1 MSEVEFKINGV
12 GQLDVIDT
20 VNRVRE
26 IDLKTEEGRLE
37 FRATLDSH
45 SLRDLAD
52 MIVKWTAVY
61 ENYKKIAS
69 RINEELEQVKLY
81 TAERMDQEGV
91 QNSTF
96 PGIGRLGIS
105 PIIRASVRAGAKD
118 QAYDWLETHGHGDL
132 ITTTVN
138 ASSLAAL
145 IRREIKEGNEV
156 PEEIFNVH
164 QYDLATVTKG

>member
-1 MSEVEFKINGV
+1 MSEVEFNINGV
-12 GQLDVIDT
+12 GQVDIIDVAT
-20 VNRVRE
+20 HVRD

-37 FRATLDSH
+37 LRSSLDNYTL
-45 SLRDLAD
+45 RELAE
-52 MIVKWTAVY
+52 MIVKWTATY
-61 ENYKKIAS
+61 DTYKKMAS

-105 PIIRASVRAGAKD
+105 PIVRASVRAGAKD
-118 QAYDWLETHGHGDL
+118 QAYEWLETHGHGDL
-132 ITTTVN
+132 ITQTVN
-138 ASSLAAL
+138 SSSLAAL
-145 IRREIKEGNEV
+145 IRREIKEGNDV

-164 QYDLATVTKG
+164 QYDLATVTKS

>member
-1 MSEVEFKINGV
+1 MSEVQFNINGV
-12 GQLDVIDT
+12 GQVDITDIAADIRNLDI
-20 VNRVRE
+20 
-26 IDLKTEEGRLE
+26 KTEEGRTEFKAVLE
-37 FRATLDSH
+37 NH
-45 SLRDLAD
+45 SLRELAS
-52 MIVKWTAVY
+52 MIVEWTTAY
-61 ENYKKIAS
+61 DAMKKKAS
-69 RINEELEQVKLY
+69 RINEELEQIKMY

-105 PIIRASVRAGAKD
+105 PIVRASVRAGSKD
-118 QAYDWLETHGHGDL
+118 QAYEWLETHGHGDL

-164 QYDLATVTKG
+164 QYDLATVTKS